1 MTNTT
6 KTATASAEPAGCGN
20 WRAVDTALWCYLF
33 LPVPIFLVGFFI
45 PALGLPLTAIAV
57 AAAVHFIPR
66 RRLSAESV
74 RRPWPDWMLL
84 ALLAA
89 AWAMLGGA
97 GHVFHANGIDWVP
110 RFAVLRDLVVEP
122 WPPRYGGG
130 HDVQLLRAPL
140 AYYLPPALLAHAS
153 RLALADALLLAWT
166 WLGLALFFC
175 ATFTGSR
182 QVKLAAAVIFACASG
197 LDVVGLWLRTGSL
210 PWPTQHIEWWAAGL
224 QYSSNSTL
232 LFWVP
237 NHGLPG
243 WIAAGWLWRFRND
256 PAFLARLPTLFLPL
270 MLWSP
275 LVAIGLLPL
284 ASAAAAKHWR
294 ALRLSAPTLLTSL
307 GLLALPAGLLAAYL
321 LQGMFGGGA
330 AEPTA
335 LTPTAPIL
343 MQPIGFGAKLL
354 FVLLEAGIFCI
365 FLIRR
370 ERSPLTLATTA
381 TLLVLPWLQFGP
393 NNDLLMRA
401 SIPALC
407 ILWLAI
413 AEELS
418 TPENPQGQARGWR
431 IALLI
436 LVVLGAVTPL
446 QEIHRALAGHSW
458 KADTRITAPQA
469 LDGFP
474 PHYFVSERR
483 AWLSSVLRR

>member
-1 MTNTT
+1 MTITT
-6 KTATASAEPAGCGN
+6 KTAPTGAEPAGAEN

-33 LPVPIFLVGFFI
+33 LPVPIFLAGFFI
-45 PALGLPLTAIAV
+45 PTVGLPLTLLAL
-57 AAAVHFIPR
+57 AAAVHFLAPGHPG
-66 RRLSAESV
+66 A
-74 RRPWPDWMLL
+74 PPDRAAPTGWILL

-97 GHVFHANGIDWVP
+97 GHLFHANGIDWVP
-110 RFAVLRDLVVEP
+110 RVAVLRDLVVEL
-122 WPPRYGGG
+122 WPPRYGAGD
-130 HDVQLLRAPL
+130 DVQLLRAPL
-140 AYYLPPALLAHAS
+140 AYYLPAALLATAGS
-153 RLALADALLLAWT
+153 LALADTLLLGWT

-175 ATFTGSR
+175 ATFRGAPQLR
-182 QVKLAAAVIFACASG
+182 LAAALVFAFASG
-197 LDVVGLWLRTGSL
+197 LDVAGLFLHTGSL

-243 WIAAGWLWRFRND
+243 WIAAGWLWRFRHD
-256 PAFLARLPTLFLPL
+256 AAFQARLPTLFLPL

-284 ASAAAAKHWR
+284 ACASAAKHWR
-294 ALRLSAPTLLTSL
+294 ALRHGVPTLLASL
-307 GLLALPAGLLAAYL
+307 GLIALPAALIAAYL
-321 LQGMFGGGA
+321 LQGMFGGDAG
-330 AEPTA
+330 PTA
-335 LTPTAPIL
+335 LTPTAPVL
-343 MQPIGFGAKLL
+343 TQPIGFAAKLL
-354 FVLLEAGIFCI
+354 FLTLEAGIFCV

-381 TLLVLPWLQFGP
+381 TLLLLPWLQFGP

-413 AEELS
+413 VGELT
-418 TPENPQGQARGWR
+418 TPGRTTGLAKAWR

-436 LVVLGAVTPL
+436 LFVLGSVTPL
-446 QEIHRALAGHSW
+446 QEIHRALAGNRW

-469 LDGFP
+469 LGGFP

-483 AWLSSVLRR
+483 GWLSSVMRR

>member
-1 MTNTT
+1 MTITT
-6 KTATASAEPAGCGN
+6 KTTLPSVESAGRGS

-33 LPVPIFLVGFFI
+33 LPVPIFLVGFFV
-45 PALGLPLTAIAV
+45 PSVGLPLTVLAL
-57 AAAVHFIPR
+57 AAALHFLVPGDATAITDRATPTG
-66 RRLSAESV
+66 
-74 RRPWPDWMLL
+74 WILL

-97 GHVFHANGIDWVP
+97 GHLFHANGIDWVP

-130 HDVQLLRAPL
+130 DDVQLLRAPL

-153 RLALADALLLAWT
+153 RLALADALLLVWT

-175 ATFTGSR
+175 ATFGGSR
-182 QVKLAAAVIFACASG
+182 KAKLAAAVVFAFASG
-197 LDVVGLWLRTGSL
+197 LDIVGLWLRTGSL
-210 PWPTQHIEWWAAGL
+210 PWPTQHVEWWSAGL

-243 WIAAGWLWRFRND
+243 WIAAGWLWRFRNH

-275 LVAIGLLPL
+275 LVAVGLLPL
-284 ASAAAAKHWR
+284 ACASAATHWR
-294 ALRLSAPTLLTSL
+294 ALRRDAPILFKSL
-307 GLLALPAGLLAAYL
+307 GLVVLPAALLAAYL
-321 LQGMFGGGA
+321 LQGMFGAA

-393 NNDLLMRA
+393 NSDLLMRA

-407 ILWLAI
+407 ILWLVM

-418 TPENPQGQARGWR
+418 APESPQARAKGWR

-436 LVVLGAVTPL
+436 LFVLGAVTPM

-469 LDGFP
+469 LGGFP

-483 AWLSSVLRR
+483 AWLSSVMRR

>member
-1 MTNTT
+1 MTTTT
-6 KTATASAEPAGCGN
+6 KTTPASAKPADAAN

-33 LPVPIFLVGFFI
+33 LPVPIFLAGFFI
-45 PALGLPLTAIAV
+45 PAVGLPLTVLAL
-57 AAAVHFIPR
+57 AAAVHFLAPGH
-66 RRLSAESV
+66 AATQ
-74 RRPWPDWMLL
+74 PDRTAPIGWILL

-89 AWAMLGGA
+89 AWAILGGA

-130 HDVQLLRAPL
+130 DDVQMLRAPL
-140 AYYLPPALLAHAS
+140 AYYLPAALLAHS
-153 RLALADALLLAWT
+153 SSLALADALLFGWT

-175 ATFTGSR
+175 ATFQGSLR
-182 QVKLAAAVIFACASG
+182 LRLAAALVFAFASG
-197 LDVVGLWLRTGSL
+197 LDVVGLWLRSGSL
-210 PWPTQHIEWWAAGL
+210 PWPTQHIEWWSAGL

-243 WIAAGWLWRFRND
+243 WIAAGWLWRFRHD
-256 PAFLARLPTLFLPL
+256 PSFQARLPTLFLPL

-284 ASAAAAKHWR
+284 ACASAATHWR
-294 ALRLSAPTLLTSL
+294 ALRLDAPMLFKSFSL
-307 GLLALPAGLLAAYL
+307 VALPAALVAAYL
-321 LQGMFGGGA
+321 LQGMFGAA
-330 AEPTA
+330 AEATA
-335 LTPTAPIL
+335 LTPTAAIL
-343 MQPIGFGAKLL
+343 TQPMGFAAKLL
-354 FVLLEAGIFCI
+354 FVILEAGIFCI
-365 FLIRR
+365 FLIRH
-370 ERSPLTLATTA
+370 ERSPLTLVATA

-413 AEELS
+413 AEELTAPGS
-418 TPENPQGQARGWR
+418 PQGPANGWR

-436 LVVLGAVTPL
+436 LFVLGAVTPL
-446 QEIHRALAGHSW
+446 QEIHRALAGRSW